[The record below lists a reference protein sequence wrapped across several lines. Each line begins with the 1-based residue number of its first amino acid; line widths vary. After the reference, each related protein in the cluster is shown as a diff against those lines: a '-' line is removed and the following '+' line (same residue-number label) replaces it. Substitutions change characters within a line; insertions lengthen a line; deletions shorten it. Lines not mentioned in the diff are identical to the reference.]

1 MVRTHREEMDHRK
14 ILRQKYFEDP
24 NYRRLSDLVPDGLDG
39 NKYGGWRDDVIFA
52 LLVTGKSKSGRKLS
66 ELKAYLNKG
75 SELPINWENLYAYFD
90 EQLADPENRYLS
102 GITTVNT
109 TIFASHMFTSEISLE
124 DLLNQYR
131 DYLTGDY
138 DIVQKG

>member
-66 ELKAYLNKG
+66 ELKAYLDKG

-131 DYLTGDY
+131 GCLTDNY
-138 DIVQKG
+138 DIV

>member
-24 NYRRLSDLVPDGLDG
+24 SYRRLSDLIPDGLDG

-66 ELKAYLNKG
+66 ELKAYLDKG

-131 DYLTGDY
+131 GYLTDNY
-138 DIVQKG
+138 DIV

>member
-1 MVRTHREEMDHRK
+1 MVRTHREELNHRK

-24 NYRRLSDLVPDGLDG
+24 NYRRLSDLIPGGIDSD
-39 NKYGGWRDDVIFA
+39 KYGGWRDDAIFDIFI
-52 LLVTGKSKSGRKLS
+52 VGKPKSGRSLS
-66 ELKAYLNKG
+66 ELKAYLDKG
-75 SELPINWENLYAYFD
+75 FELPINWDNLYAYFD

-102 GITTVNT
+102 GITTINT
-109 TIFASHMFTSEISLE
+109 SIFASHMFTSEISLE

-138 DIVQKG
+138 DIV

>member
-52 LLVTGKSKSGRKLS
+52 LLVTGKTKSGRKLS
-66 ELKAYLNKG
+66 ELKAYLDKG

-90 EQLADPENRYLS
+90 EQPEDPENRYLS

-138 DIVQKG
+138 DIV

>member
-52 LLVTGKSKSGRKLS
+52 LLVTGKTKSGRKLS
-66 ELKAYLNKG
+66 ELKAYLDKG

-90 EQLADPENRYLS
+90 EQLEDPENRYLS

-109 TIFASHMFTSEISLE
+109 TILASHMFTSEISLE

-138 DIVQKG
+138 DIV

>member
-1 MVRTHREEMDHRK
+1 M
-14 ILRQKYFEDP
+14 
-24 NYRRLSDLVPDGLDG
+24 SDIIPDGLDSY
-39 NKYGGWRDDVIFA
+39 KYAAWRDDVIFA
-52 LLVTGKSKSGRKLS
+52 LLVTSKTKSGRKLS
-66 ELKAYLNKG
+66 ELKAYLDKG

-90 EQLADPENRYLS
+90 EQLEDPENRYLS

-138 DIVQKG
+138 DIV

>member
-24 NYRRLSDLVPDGLDG
+24 SYRRLSDLVPDGFDG

-52 LLVTGKSKSGRKLS
+52 LLVTGKTKSGRKLS
-66 ELKAYLNKG
+66 ELKAYLDKG

-90 EQLADPENRYLS
+90 EQLEDPENRYLS

-138 DIVQKG
+138 DIV